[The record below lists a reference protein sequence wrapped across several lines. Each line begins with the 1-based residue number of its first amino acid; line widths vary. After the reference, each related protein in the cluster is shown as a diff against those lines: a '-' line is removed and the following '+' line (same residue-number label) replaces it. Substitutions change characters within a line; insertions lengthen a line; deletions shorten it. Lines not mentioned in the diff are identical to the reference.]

1 MIGDIGQ
8 GLTHV
13 AVGQRF
19 NNRENALPY
28 SWTQQC
34 DPGTLGFGK
43 LSSAVPRLWH
53 AGSQLEGGVSGQ

>member
-1 MIGDIGQ
+1 MIGDIVQ

-13 AVGQRF
+13 AVDQRF

-43 LSSAVPRLWH
+43 LGSAVPLLRH
-53 AGSQLEGGVSGQ
+53 PGSQLEGGVSGQ